1 MYAPAELIDQTEYAL
16 NIATTVLDFYE
27 TYYGISYPLHKSGEI
42 ALYPCTCTYLCIRLS
57 ACRFFPAHRILD
69 LVLFVYYL
77 CPHQRLIMGGIL
89 FFACPCA
96 FPYMFHSLCTKSL

>member
-42 ALYPCTCTYLCIRLS
+42 ALCMYFTCALDFLTAFRNFSAHQIRYS
-57 ACRFFPAHRILD
+57 
-69 LVLFVYYL
+69 VLFVY
-77 CPHQRLIMGGIL
+77 
-89 FFACPCA
+89 
-96 FPYMFHSLCTKSL
+96 